1 MPKLP
6 RFFISPEQVSDMYI
20 TVTDEDVHHIA
31 AVLRMGIGDHLLL
44 CDGKGTEYTVKIDQM
59 IRSGIKT
66 KILDKIKKKIRF
78 PLVTLG
84 QGLPKADKMEW
95 IVQKATELGVA
106 AIVPLV
112 TERTIVKVRDA
123 EKRLIRWQRICR
135 EAAMQS
141 NRPDIPRIESIQKY
155 SAFMVELYNP
165 IEPPFAKGADMAH
178 PISKKADRGGF
189 SSQETLLILPWEEAT
204 SPIKDVLRASPDIKS
219 IVVLIGPEGGFS
231 AAEAAMAREN
241 GFRAV
246 SLGPN
251 ILRTETAAMAV
262 LSMIL
267 YETGAN
273 SQDTSLS

>member
-31 AVLRMGIGDHLLL
+31 TVLRMGIGDHLLL

-66 KILDKIKKKIRF
+66 KILEKIKKKIRF

-112 TERTIVKVRDA
+112 TERTVVKVRDA

-155 SAFMVELYNP
+155 PAFVENSQNP
-165 IEPPFAKGADMAH
+165 LEPPFAKGADMAY
-178 PISKKADRGGF
+178 PLSEKDRGGF

-204 SPIKDVLRASPDIKS
+204 TPIKNVLRAKPDIKS

-246 SLGPN
+246 CLGPN

-267 YETGAN
+267 YETGVN
-273 SQDTSLS
+273 NQDTSL